1 MPAVVLLISLLS
13 PTEITPLKITSPV
26 PHQVV
31 QRSGYIPNQAH
42 HNAPGGPQLG
52 AADVAV
58 AFSNGLANTIT
69 EARTVLLTD
78 AYGTAVDWT
87 PLTDGRLRIPTGG
100 WYRLELRQR
109 KGDEV
114 VAAGAVEPIGVGEVI
129 LVAGQ
134 SYSTNTNDEQLRV
147 TEPQGRVVAFNHAT
161 KAWQVAH
168 DPQPAGDGSQ
178 KGSIWPPV
186 GDALVPLL
194 RCPVAFANVGVGA
207 TSSAQW
213 QPGGPLY
220 ERLVQTGSHL
230 GRFRAVTW
238 QQGESDVIAKT
249 TLEQYQTNLRTL
261 RSSSAKAWG
270 FEPTWLLAKSTLH
283 PTVYNDKEMEGR
295 IRDALE
301 GLSHEPG
308 FQPGPDTD
316 ILGGENRGDAK
327 SARHFSPIGQRRAA
341 LMWTITL
348 WNEIQR
354 QGR

>member
-1 MPAVVLLISLLS
+1 MQAVLLLVSLL
-13 PTEITPLKITSPV
+13 PIHEITPLKITSPI
-26 PHQVV
+26 PMQVI
-31 QRSGYIPNQAH
+31 QRTGYNPLQAH
-42 HNAPGGPQLG
+42 HNAAGGPQLG
-52 AADVAV
+52 SAEVAV
-58 AFSNGLANTIT
+58 NFTNDLAGTTT
-69 EARTVLLTD
+69 EARTVLLKD
-78 AYGTAVDWT
+78 AYGTAVDWA
-87 PLTDGRLRIPTGG
+87 PLVNGRLKLPAGG

-134 SYSTNTNDEQLRV
+134 SYSTNTNDEVLKV
-147 TEPQGRVVAFNHAT
+147 TEPQGRVVAFQHAT
-161 KAWQVAH
+161 KTWQIAH

-194 RCPVAFANVGVGA
+194 RCPVGFANVGVGG

-249 TLEQYQTNLRTL
+249 TLEQYQANVRTV
-261 RSSSAKAWG
+261 RSSSAKSWG

-283 PTVYNDKEMEGR
+283 PTVYNDKELEGR
-295 IRDALE
+295 IRTALE

-316 ILGGENRGDAK
+316 ILGGENRGDNK

-348 WNEIQR
+348 WNEIHR
-354 QGR
+354 QSR

>member
-1 MPAVVLLISLLS
+1 MSTVLMLVSLLQ
-13 PTEITPLKITSPV
+13 PMEIAPLAITSPV
-26 PHQVV
+26 PYQVI
-31 QRSGYIPNQAH
+31 QRTGYNPLQAH
-42 HNAPGGPQLG
+42 HNAAGGPQLG
-52 AADVAV
+52 AAEVAITFTNELAGTTTEV
-58 AFSNGLANTIT
+58 RTLLLKDAF
-69 EARTVLLTD
+69 
-78 AYGTAVDWT
+78 GTAVDWT
-87 PLTDGRLRIPTGG
+87 PLVNGRVKLPAGG
-100 WYRLELRQR
+100 WYRLEVRQR
-109 KGDEV
+109 KGTEV

-129 LVAGQ
+129 VVAGQ
-134 SYSTNTNDEQLRV
+134 SYSTNTNDEQLKV

-161 KAWQVAH
+161 KTWQVAH

-220 ERLVQTGSHL
+220 DRLVQTGTHL

-249 TLEQYQTNLRTL
+249 TLAQYQTNLRTL

-283 PTVYNDKEMEGR
+283 PTVYNEKELEGR
-295 IRDALE
+295 IREALE

-316 ILGGENRGDAK
+316 ILGAENRGDIK

-354 QGR
+354 QSR